1 MREQNLSDPNAAS
14 AGNESGAG
22 SGCVPRRRGGLLA
35 LLFIVP
41 VLTSAAAAAA
51 PTEEQV
57 KAAFLLNFP
66 KYVEWP
72 SASFPSPD
80 SPYVFVVLGDAR
92 IQSALREMTVEKQ
105 VGGRPF
111 LIADEDQLDRGV
123 HVVFVAA
130 GAEGKLASTLAQ
142 LHGQSVLTVGES
154 ERFLREGGVVNLAR
168 RDRKIRLQIN
178 LGAANDKILKIS
190 SKLLSVSEVVDGEGK
205 GAGR

>member
-1 MREQNLSDPNAAS
+1 MRERKPGQRNAAGPGTES
-14 AGNESGAG
+14 EASPRFVLRRLAGI
-22 SGCVPRRRGGLLA
+22 LA
-35 LLFIVP
+35 LLFSVP
-41 VLTSAAAAAA
+41 VLASAVGNAA

-72 SASFPSPD
+72 GASFPSPD
-80 SPYVFVVLGDAR
+80 SPYVFVVLGDVR
-92 IQSALREMTVEKQ
+92 IQSALREMMVEKQ

-111 LIADEDQLDRGV
+111 VIADEDQLDGGA

-142 LHGQSVLTVGES
+142 LPGQSVLTVGES
-154 ERFLREGGVVNLAR
+154 ERFLRDGGVVNLAR

-178 LGAANDKILKIS
+178 LGAANDKVLKIS
-190 SKLLSVSEVVDGEGK
+190 SKLLSVSEVVDGEGRV
-205 GAGR
+205 AGR